1 MVQMAGRS
9 ATEELPPRKMTSAA
23 QEITA
28 VCWPLLGLMRKEQKI
43 QTDASHKR
51 YRDRQDE
58 STGNIIRHQESVT
71 DSYSEAALQRLTRTA
86 NPETTPPRLGL
97 HLEKSLDFLYVA
109 GGR

>member
-9 ATEELPPRKMTSAA
+9 ATEELPPQRMTSVV

-28 VCWPLLGLMRKEQKI
+28 LCWPLLGLMRKEQKI

-51 YRDRQDE
+51 HRDRQDE
-58 STGNIIRHQESVT
+58 SKGNIIRHQESVT
-71 DSYSEAALQRLTRTA
+71 DNYSEMALQGLTRTV